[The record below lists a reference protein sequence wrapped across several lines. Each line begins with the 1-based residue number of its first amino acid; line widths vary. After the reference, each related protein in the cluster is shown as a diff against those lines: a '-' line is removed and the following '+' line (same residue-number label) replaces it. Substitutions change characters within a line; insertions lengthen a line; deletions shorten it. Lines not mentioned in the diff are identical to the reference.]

1 MLKLRSTD
9 GHELSSLGLVMLLL
23 RLSHLL
29 VVLEIL
35 IVCGILVLLSQ
46 LLHMISW
53 EGIPKPL
60 DRCGHLSTIPKCSFK
75 SARIGPS
82 LEIQWLK
89 LCLPMQEAR
98 VQSQMPCGVA
108 QFFFF
113 KW

>member
-46 LLHMISW
+46 LLHMVSW
-53 EGIPKPL
+53 EGIPKP
-60 DRCGHLSTIPKCSFK
+60 RT
-75 SARIGPS
+75 
-82 LEIQWLK
+82 
-89 LCLPMQEAR
+89 
-98 VQSQMPCGVA
+98 GVA
-108 QFFFF
+108 IFPRFQNVAL
-113 KW
+113 KVLE